1 MSDKKKQ
8 LGDAL
13 RTRTNANKPPLDLA
27 TVESIGRE
35 AAPAANPPTPAPAP
49 KPPVQRTSFNFPADV
64 YEAMLEHTFRQRVT
78 MRDYL
83 VQLIRNDL
91 GI

>member
-13 RTRTNANKPPLDLA
+13 RTRNTNSALKPPIDLA
-27 TVESIGRE
+27 SVENLGRE
-35 AAPAANPPTPAPAP
+35 AAPAPSPV
-49 KPPVQRTSFNFPADV
+49 KQPVQRTSFNFPTDV
-64 YEAMLEHTFRQRVT
+64 YEAMLEHTFRKRIT

-83 VQLIRNDL
+83 VSLIKNDL

>member
-13 RTRTNANKPPLDLA
+13 RTRNTSSASKPPIDLA
-27 TVESIGRE
+27 SVESLGRE
-35 AAPAANPPTPAPAP
+35 PAATPPPPVA

-64 YEAMLEHTFRQRVT
+64 YEAMLEHTFKQRIT

-83 VQLIRNDL
+83 VVLIKNDL

>member
-13 RTRTNANKPPLDLA
+13 RTRNTNSAPKPPLDLDS
-27 TVESIGRE
+27 VESLGRE
-35 AAPAANPPTPAPAP
+35 PAPTPAPVPAA

-64 YEAMLEHTFRQRVT
+64 YEAMLEHTFKQRIT

-83 VQLIRNDL
+83 VGLIKNDL
-91 GI
+91 GV